1 MLNSLE
7 PLIELHGLSKYYP
20 VKSPKNLLQKKAIK
34 AVDGLDLSIKQGEIF
49 GLVGES
55 GCGKST
61 TGHMLANIIAPTAGE
76 IFYQG
81 KNSRLMTAEERRT
94 MRREV
99 QIVLQDPYASLN
111 PKKKIGW
118 LIEEPLIIHFNYD
131 KQTRQRLVEEMLEM
145 VGLDAGYLSRYPHE
159 LSGGQRQR
167 VNIAAALMLNARLL
181 VADEAVSALDVSI
194 QSQILNLLKRLQKV
208 KKLTYLF
215 ISHDLNVV
223 QYMSDR
229 IGVMYMG
236 RLVEYGDVQDIY
248 TDARH
253 PYTRALLS
261 TVPSVD
267 DAPKKRIVLEG
278 EVPSLLDPPAGCAF
292 HTRCYCAQ
300 KVCTQICPE
309 MRRIRGGHYVRC
321 HFALESEG
329 KEEK

>member
-1 MLNSLE
+1 MNSLE
-7 PLIELHGLSKYYP
+7 PLIELRGLSKYYP

-253 PYTRALLS
+253 PYTKALLS

-278 EVPSLLDPPAGCAF
+278 EVPSLLDPPTGCAF

-329 KEEK
+329 KEAK

>member
-1 MLNSLE
+1 MNSLE
-7 PLIELHGLSKYYP
+7 PLIELRGLSKYYN
-20 VKSPKNLLQKKAIK
+20 VKNQKNLLQRKAIK
-34 AVDGLDLSIKQGEIF
+34 AVDSLDLSIKPGEIF

-94 MRREV
+94 MRREI

-118 LIEEPLIIHFNYD
+118 LIEEPLIINFNYD

-194 QSQILNLLKRLQKV
+194 QSQILNLLKKLQKV

-248 TDARH
+248 ANARH
-253 PYTRALLS
+253 PYTKALLS

-267 DAPKKRIVLEG
+267 DTPKKRIVLEG
-278 EVPSLLDPPAGCAF
+278 EVPSLLSPPTGCAF

-300 KVCTQICPE
+300 VCTQICPE
-309 MRRIRGGHYVRC
+309 MKQIRGGHYVRC

-329 KEEK
+329 NEAK